1 MMTQSTLP
9 VQLTDRDL
17 RILESLADACY
28 LTVEA
33 LEWLH
38 VPSWRTRWEVWY
50 RQTAVAPS
58 GRQSYKSSTSF
69 RKRVRQLAAAGFVLR
84 VKRPLTVGRSLHRD
98 PDLYAL
104 RAAGAALLAA
114 YGENAPEAIPREEL
128 CTPLASTLVHASE
141 LGQVYA
147 ALRAAIT
154 LAPGARMEA
163 WERGQCFYLEADA
176 ALSVRPDASFRLIT
190 SDGERRCFVELDRG
204 CSAATWQT
212 KVRAYRALLRER
224 DPTTRWAVLTMTH
237 TRSQRIRLMEATDQV
252 LDEPSDVYLFG
263 VMADAHPS
271 RIGQWLAVTER
282 SAAQPAHP
290 LDKGSSPATI
300 IPAPFTLF

>member
-1 MMTQSTLP
+1 MTTQRTLP

-17 RILESLADACY
+17 RILASLADACY
-28 LTVEA
+28 LTVET

-50 RQTAVAPS
+50 QRPAVTPA

-69 RKRVRQLAAAGFVLR
+69 RKRVRQLEAAGFILR
-84 VKRPLTVGRSLHRD
+84 VKRPLTIGRSLRRD
-98 PDLYAL
+98 PDLYTL

-114 YGENAPEAIPREEL
+114 YGELAPNEVPYEE
-128 CTPLASTLVHASE
+128 PEVPSAPVLAHCCE

-154 LAPGARMEA
+154 LAPGVHMEA
-163 WERGQCFYLEADA
+163 WERAQCFPMEAGVS
-176 ALSVRPDASFRLIT
+176 LVVQPDASFRLIT

-204 CSAATWQT
+204 CSVTRWQT
-212 KVRAYRALLRER
+212 KVRAYHALIRER
-224 DPTTRWAVLTMTH
+224 DPTRLWTVLTMTH
-237 TRSQRIRLMEATDQV
+237 TQSQRTRLMEATAEV
-252 LDEPSDVYLFG
+252 LEYPSDAYLFG

-271 RIGQWLAVTER
+271 RIAHWLAITEMSTRPVVGVSR
-282 SAAQPAHP
+282 SEQLAI
-290 LDKGSSPATI
+290 TI
-300 IPAPFTLF
+300 APSTLF